1 MTRLAHALAAID
13 AANAADPDRGEGE
26 PAALLYGRRMS
37 TELARLA
44 AAPSEILQ
52 IAARGQH
59 IERWLLARTDFAEG
73 RAGYLAWRAEQARRH
88 AARVAG
94 IMVEA
99 GYGPADQARAG
110 VLLRKEGI
118 KRDPEVQMLEDTAC
132 FTFLRWYFRPFA
144 AGHDAAKLER
154 IVAKTAAKMSPEAR
168 ARALA
173 EFAIPE
179 PFAAAFR
186 A

>member
-1 MTRLAHALAAID
+1 MTRLTQALAAID
-13 AANAADPDRGEGE
+13 AANAADPDRSEGE
-26 PAALLYGRRMS
+26 PAALLYSQRMS
-37 TELARLA
+37 AELARLEE
-44 AAPSEILQ
+44 APSEVLQ

-59 IERWLLARTDFAEG
+59 IERWLLPRSEFPEG

-94 IMVEA
+94 IMADA
-99 GYGPADQARAG
+99 GYGPAEQARAG

-118 KRDPEVQMLEDTAC
+118 K
-132 FTFLRWYFRPFA
+132 
-144 AGHDAAKLER
+144 R

-168 ARALA
+168 ARALE

-186 A
+186 GRDQAAR